1 MDKNLEDLIFE
12 DLDQQHPARRN
23 DEDFEDSEEES
34 ADLDFMLEL
43 KQAAWNI
50 VRENPGIDRPEWID
64 ELIRQYPTEVVDAY
78 GTNPPEVF
86 QELSDLWDM
95 EYTNPETEEWHS
107 FAYWSEYFANDLDV
121 LHDKL
126 DRANESIRELET
138 EVALLKARLQ
148 SKVKPSTTSAP

>member
-12 DLDQQHPARRN
+12 DLDQQYPARRN